1 VSPTG
6 VRWAVVRHRAP
17 GRATAAALVILALL
31 AVTGAVALAGYGL
44 LPRRPGT
51 TWLPAF
57 APLVLTTENAPVP
70 AEKVA
75 PSRIRIRKIS
85 VNSSLEI
92 LHLDPQGAL
101 QVPTDF
107 GKAGWFADGTAPGDV
122 GPAVIAGH
130 VDSKFGRA
138 IFFRLDELVP
148 GDVIEVFRGSQWVT
162 FRVTDVGRYAKNHF
176 PTAEVYGPT
185 PDAQLRLITCGGKFD
200 RSVRSYVDNIVVYAT
215 IN

>member
-1 VSPTG
+1 MNPTG

-17 GRATAAALVILALL
+17 GRATAAVLAVLAIL

-57 APLVLTTENAPVP
+57 APLVLTTGNVPVP
-70 AEKVA
+70 VEKVA
-75 PSRIRIRKIS
+75 PSRIRIKKINVS
-85 VNSSLEI
+85 SSLQT

-101 QVPTDF
+101 QAPTDY
-107 GKAGWFADGTAPGDV
+107 GKAGWYADGTAPGDV

-130 VDSKFGRA
+130 VDSKYGRA
-138 IFFRLDELVP
+138 IFFRLDELEP
-148 GDVIEVFRGSQWVT
+148 GDVIEVLRASTWVT
-162 FRVTDVGRYAKNHF
+162 FRVTDVGRYAKNQF

-200 RSVRSYVDNIVVYAT
+200 YSVRSYVDNIVVYAT
-215 IN
+215 VS